1 MQIGYVGDGED
12 LGVFEETINM
22 IEKAEIDKKSK
33 EFEINPSDVARD
45 YVFGWFLYGLFTKS
59 KLKDELFLKG
69 GNAIRKGYIETS
81 RYSRDLDFGMRRD
94 ITENVLLDEIN
105 GICKYV
111 EEKSGVVF
119 RTEDNLIKEKF
130 AEGRNKPLPNLHVYE
145 IRVYFEDIY
154 GKSEYRIKLS
164 MDLTRY
170 DRHILD
176 IQTVPLIHPY
186 SDSAEVVCDIRC
198 MKLEEIIATKLKCL
212 IQREHA
218 PDLFDYVF
226 CFKKMGV
233 VISTDEV
240 VKTFIKKTIFSRNPN
255 IPKDTL
261 LKYDYSHH
269 DSLWDKA
276 IRCINKEKILFQ
288 DALDFFKES
297 VLNIFST
304 YDERNFSTVPYFSAE
319 DRLKIMKAGREQ
331 TLLEIGYKG
340 SIRQVEPYGLKYMQ
354 KKDGSEKEY
363 LYAYNLTGSEN
374 PPGIRQFLPDRIES
388 LSNTEIDFQ
397 PQFEVELCKAGEY
410 PENKYLFDP
419 NRPEPAPKKRREKS
433 YSTLR
438 YIYQCSY
445 CGKKFPRQK
454 QNNKIRRH
462 KDKNGYDCHG
472 TYGYYVDTKY

>member
-1 MQIGYVGDGED
+1 
-12 LGVFEETINM
+12 M

-45 YVFGWFLYGLFTKS
+45 YVFGWFLYGLFTHS
-59 KLKDELFLKG
+59 KLKDKLFLKG
-69 GNAIRKGYIETS
+69 GNAIRKGYLESS

-94 ITENVLLDEIN
+94 INQDILLTEIN
-105 GICKYV
+105 EICKYV

-119 RTEDNLIKEKF
+119 KTEDNIIKEKF
-130 AEGRNKPLPNLHVYE
+130 PEGQNKPLPDLHVYE

-154 GKSEYRIKLS
+154 GKSEYIIKLS

-170 DRHILD
+170 DRHILE

-186 SDSAEVVCDIRC
+186 SDSDEVVCDIRC

-226 CFKKMGV
+226 CFQKMGV
-233 VISTDEV
+233 SLSAKEV
-240 VKTFIKKTIFSRNPN
+240 VETFIKKTIFSRNPN

-261 LKYDYSHH
+261 LNYDYSYH
-269 DSLWDKA
+269 DNLWDKT
-276 IRCINKEKILFQ
+276 IRCIKKEKILFKE
-288 DALDFFKES
+288 AISFFKQSILE
-297 VLNIFST
+297 IFSP
-304 YDERNFSTVPYFSAE
+304 YSNRGFSTVPFFSAD
-319 DRLKIMKAGREQ
+319 DRLKIMKAGRSQ

-340 SIRQVEPYGLKYMQ
+340 TVRQVEPYGLKFMQ
-354 KKDGSEKEY
+354 KKDGIEKEY
-363 LYAYNLTGSEN
+363 LYAYNLTGSDN
-374 PPGIRQFLPDRIES
+374 PPGIRQFLPDRVES
-388 LSNTEIDFQ
+388 LNNTDIKFE
-397 PQFEVELCKAGEY
+397 PQFEVELSKAGEY

-419 NRPEPAPKKRREKS
+419 NKPEPTPKKRRKS
-433 YSTLR
+433 YSSIR

-445 CGKKFPRQK
+445 CGKKFTRQK
-454 QNNKIRRH
+454 QDSKMRKH
-462 KDKNGYDCHG
+462 KDKNGYSCNG